1 MRSRI
6 TQFAVLGLLLVG
18 CHQDV
23 VEPITNVTGLFNK
36 QPWSQNDWTFKGTVY
51 NTRGINTRICQL
63 NTLDI
68 IVERYN
74 PQGFKRESLFIAKIP
89 ARVGAY
95 TIRDIYDCDVNAD
108 VGAQF
113 FLVGADG
120 DVTTA
125 VFDVVESA
133 NNKLVVERIDSTAR
147 QLTGHL
153 QVTLAAGPKQRSS
166 STPYDTVRITD
177 CRFTLP
183 FEKR

>member
-1 MRSRI
+1 MRNRI
-6 TQFAVLGLLLVG
+6 TQFTALVLLLVG
-18 CHQDV
+18 CRQEA
-23 VEPITNVTGLFNK
+23 VEPITYVTGLLNGDLW
-36 QPWSQNDWTFKGTVY
+36 QQDGWSFRGGVWKTQ
-51 NTRGINTRICQL
+51 GINSRSCNL
-63 NTLDI
+63 NTVNVN
-68 IVERYN
+68 VEQYN
-74 PQGFKRESLFIAKIP
+74 KENFLRQNLLLVKIP
-89 ARVGAY
+89 PKVGTY

-113 FLVGADG
+113 YLLGADG
-120 DVTTA
+120 DVLTA

-147 QLTGHL
+147 QLTGRL

-177 CRFTLP
+177 CRFILP